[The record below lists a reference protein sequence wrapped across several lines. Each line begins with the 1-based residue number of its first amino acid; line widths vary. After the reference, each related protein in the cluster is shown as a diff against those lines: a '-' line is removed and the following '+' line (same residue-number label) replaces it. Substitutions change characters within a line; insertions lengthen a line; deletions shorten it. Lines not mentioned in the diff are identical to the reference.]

1 MPRALVTLHVD
12 TERAW
17 RGGEQ
22 QMAYLLAGL
31 RDRGHGVA
39 AVVPPDAASRP
50 RLEALGIE
58 VVALPMRG
66 EADVRAVL
74 RLRRLLRARRPDLV
88 HAHTSHAHGLLA
100 WAARGAA
107 ARDAHAHGG
116 AAAAGGTCPLLVSR
130 RVDLSIYRHS
140 FFGLNGRKYRRANRI
155 LCVSEAVRR
164 VMEAD
169 GLDPARLVVV
179 RDAIDPERIRRA
191 PSVDVRARCGLPA
204 DAALVLAVGALV
216 PPKGHEHLL
225 AAWPRVIARVSR
237 AFLVIAGEG
246 PLRAA
251 LEAQAQALGCGDR
264 VRLPGAID
272 DVAGWFSAADVV
284 AMPSVQEGLGTSI
297 LDAMAAGRAVVVSRT
312 GGTPEVVHDGVEGV
326 LVPPADPVALA
337 DALADLL
344 LDPARAAALGRAGA
358 TRVDAE
364 FRVERMVEET
374 VAAYRAV
381 VPDEAPRV

>member
-1 MPRALVTLHVD
+1 MPRALATLHVD

-22 QMAYLLAGL
+22 QMAYLLDGL
-31 RDRGHGVA
+31 RRRGHGVV

-50 RLEALGIE
+50 RLEAMGLE

-66 EADVRAVL
+66 EADLFAVL
-74 RLRRLLRARRPDLV
+74 RLRRLLRARRPPLV

-100 WAARGAA
+100 WAVRGSARPAD
-107 ARDAHAHGG
+107 AR
-116 AAAAGGTCPLLVSR
+116 PRLVVSR

-140 FFGLNGRKYRRANRI
+140 FLGLNGRKYRRADRI

-164 VMEAD
+164 VLQAD
-169 GLDPARLVVV
+169 GLDGERLVVV

-191 PSVDVRARCGLPA
+191 TPVDVRVRCGLPT

-225 AAWPRVIARVSR
+225 AALPRVIARVPR
-237 AFLVIAGEG
+237 AHLVVAGEG

-251 LEAQAQALGCGDR
+251 LEAQARALGCADR

-272 DVAGWFSAADVV
+272 DLPGWFAAADVV
-284 AMPSVQEGLGTSI
+284 AMPSVQEGLGTSL
-297 LDAMAAGRAVVVSRT
+297 LDAMAAGRPVVASST
-312 GGTPEVVHDGVEGV
+312 GGIPEVVRDGVDGR

-337 DALADLL
+337 DALAEVL
-344 LDPARAAALGRAGA
+344 LDPARAGAWGRAGSA
-358 TRVDAE
+358 RVDAE
-364 FRVERMVEET
+364 FRVERMVDET
-374 VAAYRAV
+374 VAAYRGV
-381 VPDEAPRV
+381 LPDGGMDA